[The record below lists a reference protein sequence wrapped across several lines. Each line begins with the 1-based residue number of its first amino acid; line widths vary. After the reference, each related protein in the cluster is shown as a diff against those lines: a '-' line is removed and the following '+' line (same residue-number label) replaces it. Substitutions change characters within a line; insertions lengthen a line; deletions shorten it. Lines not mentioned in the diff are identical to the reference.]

1 MADMDMSQYLGAFL
15 DETDDNVQRL
25 DDLLLALE
33 KNMTDMDVI
42 NEIFRAAHTLKG
54 MAGTMG
60 FTNMMGLTHAMEDRL
75 DAARKG
81 VRPLTEADM
90 NRLFQGLDTLQEMA
104 DAIRGGGND
113 SHIDVSEMVHDL
125 RNESPS
131 PSGGAMTSAPS
142 QAESSSAGEAG
153 KNGNLVSSQDSE
165 WAKKANAEGSNAY
178 NVHVTLSQSCL
189 LKAARAYM
197 VVNRL
202 EEMGEIFRAEPP
214 TDALEREEF
223 DFDFNIYVATPA
235 PADEVKAAIE
245 KIGDVEKADVTEVKA
260 GESSAP
266 APAAPAPAAQA
277 PAQAPSAPASV
288 QSVQAEAPAAAQA
301 PSAPAPAQAKAP
313 VKKDSAK
320 KGSQTV
326 RVDIGRLDKLM
337 NLVGELVISRAR
349 IERLVQEARLRQFD
363 DTLSQLGR
371 ISGDIQELVTKL
383 RMVPVSFTFD
393 RFPRLI
399 RDLCKTLNK
408 NVELVLEGEDTELD
422 RTVIDEIGDPMV
434 HLIRNSMDHG
444 IEHPEERKA
453 LGKPE
458 KGILKIAA
466 YQEGSGVVIEVSDD
480 GAGIDPE
487 KVKQKAIERGII
499 SEDRAAIMS
508 DEEAQQLVL
517 LPGFSMAK
525 QVTDLSGRGVGMD
538 AVKTKVEA
546 LGGQFDLSSK
556 KNEGTHVYI
565 RLPLT
570 LAIVLSL
577 LIKVGK
583 ETYAISLE
591 NVEETIMVR
600 RDDIKTVHGEPTTL
614 LRGEVLSLNIL
625 GDILGSEGVEHDRN
639 EYPVVVVK
647 IGKNKIGFI
656 VSELIGQQ
664 EIVIKSLG
672 RFLSKI
678 DGITGG
684 TILGDGNVALIL
696 DVASFYSTKG

>member
-1 MADMDMSQYLGAFL
+1 
-15 DETDDNVQRL
+15 
-25 DDLLLALE
+25 
-33 KNMTDMDVI
+33 
-42 NEIFRAAHTLKG
+42 
-54 MAGTMG
+54 
-60 FTNMMGLTHAMEDRL
+60 
-75 DAARKG
+75 
-81 VRPLTEADM
+81 RPLTEADM

-113 SHIDVSEMVHDL
+113 AHIDVSEMVHDL
-125 RNESPS
+125 RNEKPAEA
-131 PSGGAMTSAPS
+131 PAPAPAQAATPADSGGVM
-142 QAESSSAGEAG
+142 
-153 KNGNLVSSQDSE
+153 VSSQDSE
-165 WAKKANAEGSNAY
+165 WAKKANAQGANAY
-178 NVHVTLSQSCL
+178 SVHVTLSQSCL

-214 TDALEREEF
+214 TDALEKEEFEF
-223 DFDFNIYVATPA
+223 DFTVYVATPA
-235 PADEVKAAIE
+235 SAEEVKTAIE
-245 KIGDVEKADVTEVKA
+245 KIGDVQTADVVEVKA
-260 GESSAP
+260 DDSP
-266 APAAPAPAAQA
+266 APAQA
-277 PAQAPSAPASV
+277 PAQTPAPAPAPAPEQAPAQASAP
-288 QSVQAEAPAAAQA
+288 
-301 PSAPAPAQAKAP
+301 APAPAQAPAP
-313 VKKDSAK
+313 APAKPATGKKDTAK

-487 KVKQKAIERGII
+487 KVKKKAIERGII
-499 SEDRAAIMS
+499 TEDRAAIMS
-508 DEEAQQLVL
+508 DDEATQIVL

-525 QVTDLSGRGVGMD
+525 QITDLSGRGVGMD
-538 AVKTKVEA
+538 AVKTKVEQ
-546 LGGQFDLSSK
+546 LGGQFDLVSK

>member
-81 VRPLTEADM
+81 TRPLTEADM

-113 SHIDVSEMVHDL
+113 AHIDVSEMVHDL

-131 PSGGAMTSAPS
+131 PATAP
-142 QAESSSAGEAG
+142 QAPAQSEGSTA
-153 KNGNLVSSQDSE
+153 NIIGNAVSSQDAE

-202 EEMGEIFRAEPP
+202 EEMGEIHRAEPS

-245 KIGDVEKADVTEVKA
+245 KIGDVEKAEVTEVKA
-260 GESSAP
+260 GESSSPAA
-266 APAAPAPAAQA
+266 APAAP
-277 PAQAPSAPASV
+277 
-288 QSVQAEAPAAAQA
+288 VQAEAPAAAPA
-301 PSAPAPAQAKAP
+301 PAPAAAPAAPAPAQAPAKPA
-313 VKKDSAK
+313 KKDSAK

-487 KVKQKAIERGII
+487 KVKKKAIERGII

>member
-1 MADMDMSQYLGAFL
+1 MDMSQYLGAFL

-42 NEIFRAAHTLKG
+42 NEIFRSAHTLKG

-81 VRPLTEADM
+81 TRPLTEADM

-104 DAIRGGGND
+104 DSIRGGGND

-125 RNESPS
+125 RNESPA
-131 PSGGAMTSAPS
+131 PAAAPASAQS
-142 QAESSSAGEAG
+142 AASESHGDSVTA
-153 KNGNLVSSQDSE
+153 SQDAE

-178 NVHVTLSQSCL
+178 SVHVTLSQSCL

-202 EEMGEIFRAEPP
+202 EEMGEIFKADPP
-214 TDALEREEF
+214 TDALEKEEFEF
-223 DFDFNIYVATPA
+223 DFTVYVATPA
-235 PADEVKAAIE
+235 PAEEVKAAIE
-245 KIGDVEKADVTEVKA
+245 KIGDVQSAEVEEVKA
-260 GESSAP
+260 AESTAP
-266 APAAPAPAAQA
+266 
-277 PAQAPSAPASV
+277 
-288 QSVQAEAPAAAQA
+288 
-301 PSAPAPAQAKAP
+301 APAPAQASAP
-313 VKKDSAK
+313 APAETPAPAPQAAAPAPAPSEPAKPATAPAK
-320 KGSQTV
+320 KEGIKKSGQTV

-480 GAGIDPE
+480 GAGIDPD
-487 KVKQKAIERGII
+487 KVKKKAIERGII
-499 SEDRAAIMS
+499 TEDRAAIMS
-508 DEEAQQLVL
+508 DDEATQIVL

-525 QVTDLSGRGVGMD
+525 QITDLSGRGVGMD
-538 AVKTKVEA
+538 AVKTKVEQ
-546 LGGQFDLSSK
+546 LGGQFDLVSK

-577 LIKVGK
+577 LIKVGD

-600 RDDIKTVHGEPTTL
+600 KEDIKTVHGEPTTL
-614 LRGEVLSLNIL
+614 LRGEVLSLNVL
-625 GDILGSEGVEHDRN
+625 GDILGSDLGDERDRD

-656 VSELIGQQ
+656 VSQLIGQQ

-672 RFLSKI
+672 RFLAKI

>member
-33 KNMTDMDVI
+33 KNMVDMDVI

-81 VRPLTEADM
+81 TRPLTEADM

-113 SHIDVSEMVHDL
+113 AHIDVSEMIHDL
-125 RNESPS
+125 RNEAPAAA
-131 PSGGAMTSAPS
+131 PAAPAAAAPS
-142 QAESSSAGEAG
+142 NEGG
-153 KNGNLVSSQDSE
+153 TMVSSQDSE
-165 WAKKANAEGSNAY
+165 WAKKANSQGANAY

-214 TDALEREEF
+214 TDALEKEEF
-223 DFDFNIYVATPA
+223 DFDFNVYVATPA

-245 KIGDVEKADVTEVKA
+245 KIGDVQSADVVEVKA
-260 GESSAP
+260 DEAPSAP
-266 APAAPAPAAQA
+266 AQSAPAQAAAPAPSAAPAPA
-277 PAQAPSAPASV
+277 P
-288 QSVQAEAPAAAQA
+288 EAPAAPA
-301 PSAPAPAQAKAP
+301 PSAPAPARPAP
-313 VKKDSAK
+313 APAKKDTAK

-487 KVKQKAIERGII
+487 KVKKKAIERGII
-499 SEDRAAIMS
+499 TEDRAAIMS
-508 DEEAQQLVL
+508 DDEATQIVL

-525 QVTDLSGRGVGMD
+525 QITDLSGRGVGMD
-538 AVKTKVEA
+538 AVKTKVEQ
-546 LGGQFDLSSK
+546 LGGQFDLVSK

>member
-15 DETDDNVQRL
+15 DETDDNLQKL
-25 DDLLLALE
+25 DDLLLSLE
-33 KNMTDMDVI
+33 KDMVDMDVM

-81 VRPLTEADM
+81 TKPLEESDM
-90 NRLFQGLDTLQEMA
+90 ENLFTGLDTLQEMA
-104 DAIRGGGND
+104 DSIRGGGND
-113 SHIDVSEMVHDL
+113 AHIDVTELVHAF
-125 RNESPS
+125 REEGVGS
-131 PSGGAMTSAPS
+131 SAPKS
-142 QAESSSAGEAG
+142 APAPAAPAAQASTPAPTPAQEQAQASTVSNLPPEDAEWVKKYNDSGET
-153 KNGNLVSSQDSE
+153 
-165 WAKKANAEGSNAY
+165 AY
-178 NVHVTLSQSCL
+178 KIHVTLSQNCL
-189 LKAARAYM
+189 LRAARAYM
-197 VVNRL
+197 VVNRF
-202 EEMGEIFRAEPP
+202 EELGDLYKTVPP
-214 TDALEREEF
+214 TDALEKEEFEF
-223 DFDFNIYVATPA
+223 DFDVYLASATPA
-235 PADEVKAAIE
+235 EELKAAAE
-245 KIGDVEKADVTEVKA
+245 KITDVASAEPEEMTLTA
-260 GESSAP
+260 SAP
-266 APAAPAPAAQA
+266 
-277 PAQAPSAPASV
+277 
-288 QSVQAEAPAAAQA
+288 
-301 PSAPAPAQAKAP
+301 APAPAQAQEQAPAPAPTPAPAP
-313 VKKDSAK
+313 VASAPASPAPASAK
-320 KGSQTV
+320 PAAAPGKQSDQKKKASQTV

-349 IERLVQEARLRQFD
+349 IERLVQEARLREFD
-363 DTLSQLGR
+363 DPLSQLGR

-444 IEHPEERKA
+444 IEHPDERKA

-458 KGILKIAA
+458 KGILKISA

-480 GAGIDPE
+480 GAGIDPDR
-487 KVKQKAIERGII
+487 VRTKAIERGIL
-499 SEDRAAIMS
+499 SEDRANSMS
-508 DEEAQQLVL
+508 DEEIQQIVL

-538 AVKTKVEA
+538 AVKSKVEA
-546 LGGQFDLSSK
+546 LGGQFDLASK

-577 LIKVGK
+577 LIKVGE

-600 RDDIKTVHGEPTTL
+600 R
-614 LRGEVLSLNIL
+614 
-625 GDILGSEGVEHDRN
+625 
-639 EYPVVVVK
+639 
-647 IGKNKIGFI
+647 
-656 VSELIGQQ
+656 
-664 EIVIKSLG
+664 
-672 RFLSKI
+672 
-678 DGITGG
+678 
-684 TILGDGNVALIL
+684 
-696 DVASFYSTKG
+696 

>member
-33 KNMTDMDVI
+33 KDMVDMDVI

-81 VRPLTEADM
+81 TRPLTEADM

-113 SHIDVSEMVHDL
+113 AHIDVSEMVAEL
-125 RNESPS
+125 RNEAPK
-131 PSGGAMTSAPS
+131 PAAGAPAPAPA
-142 QAESSSAGEAG
+142 QAESSGG
-153 KNGNLVSSQDSE
+153 TMLSSQDAE
-165 WAKKANAEGSNAY
+165 WVKKSNESGANAF

-202 EEMGEIFRAEPP
+202 EELGEIYRAEPT
-214 TDALEREEF
+214 TDALEKEEF
-223 DFDFNIYVATPA
+223 EFDFNIYVATPA
-235 PADEVKAAIE
+235 PAEEVKAAIE
-245 KIGDVEKADVTEVKA
+245 KIGDVQSADVEEVKA
-260 GESSAP
+260 EETPAAAP
-266 APAAPAPAAQA
+266 AQQAAPAAPAPAQEAAPAQA
-277 PAQAPSAPASV
+277 PAQTAQPA
-288 QSVQAEAPAAAQA
+288 
-301 PSAPAPAQAKAP
+301 APAPAKPAP
-313 VKKDSAK
+313 AK
-320 KGSQTV
+320 KEGAKKSSQTV
-326 RVDIGRLDKLM
+326 RVDIGRLDTLM

-349 IERLVQEARLRQFD
+349 IERLVQESRLRQFD

-487 KVKQKAIERGII
+487 KVKKKAIERGII
-499 SEDRAAIMS
+499 TEDRAAIMS
-508 DEEAQQLVL
+508 DDEATQIVL

-525 QVTDLSGRGVGMD
+525 QITDLSGRGVGMD
-538 AVKTKVEA
+538 AVKTKVEQ
-546 LGGQFDLSSK
+546 LGGQFDLVSK

-600 RDDIKTVHGEPTTL
+600 KEDIKTVHGEPTTL
-614 LRGEVLSLNIL
+614 LRGEVLSLNVL
-625 GDILGSEGVEHDRN
+625 GDILGSEGVEHDRD

-656 VSELIGQQ
+656 VSQLIGQQ

-672 RFLSKI
+672 RFLAKI

>member
-15 DETDDNVQRL
+15 DETDDNLQKL

-33 KNMTDMDVI
+33 KDMVDMDVI

-60 FTNMMGLTHAMEDRL
+60 FTQMMGLTHAMEDRL

-81 VRPLTEADM
+81 TRPLGEPDM
-90 NRLFQGLDTLQEMA
+90 NMLFQGLDTLQEMA
-104 DAIRGGGND
+104 DSIRGGGND
-113 SHIDVSEMVHDL
+113 AHIDVTDMVHAL
-125 RNESPS
+125 RDE
-131 PSGGAMTSAPS
+131 GGAPAAPAQAQATAPAGGSDAASGLSKEDAEWVKHTTDEGESAF
-142 QAESSSAGEAG
+142 
-153 KNGNLVSSQDSE
+153 KI
-165 WAKKANAEGSNAY
+165 
-178 NVHVTLSQSCL
+178 HVTLSQSCL
-189 LKAARAYM
+189 LRAARAYM

-202 EEMGEIFRAEPP
+202 DELGDMYKTVPP
-214 TDALEREEF
+214 TEALEKEEFEF
-223 DFDFNIYVATPA
+223 DFDVYLATPA
-235 PADEVKAAIE
+235 PAEELKAAVE
-245 KIGDVEKADVTEVKA
+245 KITDVGKVEISEMNAENA
-260 GESSAP
+260 GSAPAQAEQAAPAQAAAP
-266 APAAPAPAAQA
+266 APAQEAPAAPAAQA
-277 PAQAPSAPASV
+277 PAQAAPAK
-288 QSVQAEAPAAAQA
+288 PAAA
-301 PSAPAPAQAKAP
+301 PA
-313 VKKDSAK
+313 KKDSAK
-320 KGSQTV
+320 KASQTV

-349 IERLVQEARLRQFD
+349 IERLVQEARLREFD
-363 DTLSQLGR
+363 DPLSQLGR

-444 IEHPEERKA
+444 IEHPDERKA

-458 KGILKIAA
+458 KGILKISA

-480 GAGIDPE
+480 GAGIDPD
-487 KVKQKAIERGII
+487 KVRKKAIERGIV
-499 SEDRAAIMS
+499 SEDRANNMS
-508 DEEAQQLVL
+508 DEEIQQIVL

-538 AVKTKVEA
+538 AVKSKVES
-546 LGGQFDLSSK
+546 LGGQFDLASK

-577 LIKVGK
+577 LIKVGD

-600 RDDIKTVHGEPTTL
+600 REHIKTVHGEPTTL
-614 LRGEVLSLNIL
+614 LRGEVLSLNDL
-625 GDILGSEGVEHDRN
+625 GYVLGADAVAHDRD
-639 EYPVVVVK
+639 EYPVVVVR

>member
-81 VRPLTEADM
+81 TRPLTEADM

-113 SHIDVSEMVHDL
+113 AHIDVSEMVHDL

-131 PSGGAMTSAPS
+131 PATAP
-142 QAESSSAGEAG
+142 QAPAQSEGSTA
-153 KNGNLVSSQDSE
+153 NIIGNAVSSQDAE

-202 EEMGEIFRAEPP
+202 EEMGEIHRAEPS

-245 KIGDVEKADVTEVKA
+245 KIGDVEKAEVTEVKA
-260 GESSAP
+260 GESSSPAP
-266 APAAPAPAAQA
+266 APAAP
-277 PAQAPSAPASV
+277 
-288 QSVQAEAPAAAQA
+288 VQAEAPAAAPA
-301 PSAPAPAQAKAP
+301 PAPAAAPAAPAPAQAPAKPA
-313 VKKDSAK
+313 KKDSAK

-487 KVKQKAIERGII
+487 KVKKKAIERGII

>member
-1 MADMDMSQYLGAFL
+1 MSQYLGAFL

-60 FTNMMGLTHAMEDRL
+60 FANMMGLTHAMEDRL

-81 VRPLTEADM
+81 TRPLTEADM

-113 SHIDVSEMVHDL
+113 AHIDVSGMVSAL
-125 RNESPS
+125 RSESPS
-131 PSGGAMTSAPS
+131 PSSAPAPA
-142 QAESSSAGEAG
+142 QASDSAQAQTQTSGTM
-153 KNGNLVSSQDSE
+153 VSSQDAE
-165 WAKKANAEGSNAY
+165 WAKKANAEGKNAF
-178 NVHVTLSQSCL
+178 NVHVTLSQNCL
-189 LKAARAYM
+189 LKAARAFM
-197 VVNRL
+197 VTNRL
-202 EEMGEIFRAEPP
+202 EELGEIFRTIPP
-214 TDALEREEF
+214 SDNLNNEDF
-223 DFDFNIYVATPA
+223 DFDFNVLTATTISP
-235 PADEVKAAIE
+235 DDVKAAIE
-245 KIGDVEKADVTEVKA
+245 KIGDVLSVDVSEVKTDTPA
-260 GESSAP
+260 SLAPSSSAP
-266 APAAPAPAAQA
+266 APT
-277 PAQAPSAPASV
+277 
-288 QSVQAEAPAAAQA
+288 
-301 PSAPAPAQAKAP
+301 PAPAQTVKTTPAPTSPAP
-313 VKKDSAK
+313 VKKETPK
-320 KGSQTV
+320 KSSQTV

-444 IEHPEERKA
+444 IEHPDERKA

-487 KVKQKAIERGII
+487 KVKKKAIERGII
-499 SEDRAAIMS
+499 TEDRAAIMS
-508 DEEAQQLVL
+508 DDEATQIVL
-517 LPGFSMAK
+517 LPGFSMAR
-525 QVTDLSGRGVGMD
+525 QITDLSGRGVGMD
-538 AVKTKVEA
+538 AVKTKVEQ
-546 LGGQFDLSSK
+546 LGGQFDLVSK

-614 LRGEVLSLNIL
+614 LRGEVLSLNVL

>member
-1 MADMDMSQYLGAFL
+1 MTDMDMSQYLGAFL
-15 DETDDNVQRL
+15 DETDDNLQRL

-33 KNMTDMDVI
+33 KNMVDMDVI

-60 FTNMMGLTHAMEDRL
+60 FNQMMGLTHAMEDRL

-81 VRPLTEADM
+81 TKPLAEADI
-90 NRLFQGLDTLQEMA
+90 NLLFSGLDTLQNMV
-104 DAIRGGGND
+104 DSIRNGGND
-113 SHIDVSEMVHDL
+113 AHIDVSQMVAKF
-125 RNESPS
+125 R
-131 PSGGAMTSAPS
+131 
-142 QAESSSAGEAG
+142 GEAPM
-153 KNGNLVSSQDSE
+153 SSEEPAAPAAAAEPAAAAASE
-165 WAKKANAEGSNAY
+165 LSQQEAEWVMEAKDLKMTAFS
-178 NVHVTLSQSCL
+178 VRVTLKENCL

-197 VVNRL
+197 AVNRL
-202 EEMGEIFRAEPP
+202 EELGNLFKTEPSVEGLENEQFDLDFMVYLASSEPAEDIKKAVEKISDIASADVEEIKA
-214 TDALEREEF
+214 A
-223 DFDFNIYVATPA
+223 PA
-235 PADEVKAAIE
+235 PAPVAEVAA
-245 KIGDVEKADVTEVKA
+245 AAPTPA
-260 GESSAP
+260 AAPTAASTSAP
-266 APAAPAPAAQA
+266 APAAPAPSAA
-277 PAQAPSAPASV
+277 P
-288 QSVQAEAPAAAQA
+288 APAAA
-301 PSAPAPAQAKAP
+301 APAGAAAQ
-313 VKKDSAK
+313 KKESAAK
-320 KGSQTV
+320 KASQTV

-349 IERLVQEARLRQFD
+349 IERLVQEARLREFD
-363 DTLSQLGR
+363 EPLSQLGR

-399 RDLCKTLNK
+399 RDLSKQLQK
-408 NVELVLEGEDTELD
+408 NVELVLEGEETELD

-444 IEHPEERKA
+444 IERPADRKA

-458 KGILKIAA
+458 KGTLKISA

-480 GAGIDPE
+480 GAGIDPNR
-487 KVKQKAIERGII
+487 VKAKAVERGII
-499 SEDRAAIMS
+499 TPEQAASMS
-508 DEEAQQLVL
+508 DEEAVQIVL
-517 LPGFSMAK
+517 LPGFSLSK
-525 QVTDLSGRGVGMD
+525 EVTDLSGRGVGMD
-538 AVKTKVEA
+538 AVKSKVEA
-546 LGGQFDLSSK
+546 LNGQFDLVTK

-577 LIKVGK
+577 LIKVGD

-591 NVEETIMVR
+591 NVEETILVR
-600 RDDIKTVHGEPTTL
+600 KENIKTVHGAPATI
-614 LRGEVLSLNIL
+614 LRGEVLSLSDL
-625 GDILGSEGVEHDRN
+625 GDVLGADGIEQDRE

-672 RFLSKI
+672 SFLSKI

>member
-1 MADMDMSQYLGAFL
+1 MDMSQYLGAFL

-81 VRPLTEADM
+81 TRPLTEADM

-113 SHIDVSEMVHDL
+113 AHIDVSEMVHDL
-125 RNESPS
+125 RNESPA
-131 PSGGAMTSAPS
+131 PAAAPAQSAP
-142 QAESSSAGEAG
+142 AESSGGSM
-153 KNGNLVSSQDSE
+153 VSSQDSE

-214 TDALEREEF
+214 TDALEKEEFEF
-223 DFDFNIYVATPA
+223 DFNVYVATPA
-235 PADEVKAAIE
+235 PAEEVKAALE
-245 KIGDVEKADVTEVKA
+245 KIGDVEKAEVAEVKA
-260 GESSAP
+260 EESS
-266 APAAPAPAAQA
+266 APAPAAQA
-277 PAQAPSAPASV
+277 PAPAQSAVPAPTPAP
-288 QSVQAEAPAAAQA
+288 A
-301 PSAPAPAQAKAP
+301 PSAPAPAAAPAPAKPAAP
-313 VKKDSAK
+313 AKKETAK

-383 RMVPVSFTFD
+383 RMVPVS

-444 IEHPEERKA
+444 IEHPDERKA

-458 KGILKIAA
+458 KGTLKIAA

-487 KVKQKAIERGII
+487 RVKQKAIERGVIT
-499 SEDRAAIMS
+499 EDRAAIMS

-525 QVTDLSGRGVGMD
+525 QITDLSGRGVGMD
-538 AVKTKVEA
+538 AVKTKVEQ
-546 LGGQFDLSSK
+546 LGGQFDLVSK

>member
-81 VRPLTEADM
+81 TRPLTEADM

-113 SHIDVSEMVHDL
+113 AHIDVSEMVHDL
-125 RNESPS
+125 RNEAPAPAST
-131 PSGGAMTSAPS
+131 TSAPAPAPA
-142 QAESSSAGEAG
+142 QSSG
-153 KNGNLVSSQDSE
+153 GNMVSSQDSE

-214 TDALEREEF
+214 TDALEKEEFEF
-223 DFDFNIYVATPA
+223 DFNVYVATPA

-245 KIGDVEKADVTEVKA
+245 KIGDVERADITEVKA
-260 GESSAP
+260 SESTSSPAPAPAQASAP
-266 APAAPAPAAQA
+266 APTPVQA
-277 PAQAPSAPASV
+277 P
-288 QSVQAEAPAAAQA
+288 A
-301 PSAPAPAQAKAP
+301 PSAPAPVAQDTAKPAAP
-313 VKKDSAK
+313 AKKETAK

-444 IEHPEERKA
+444 IEHPDERKA

-458 KGILKIAA
+458 KGTLKIAA

-487 KVKQKAIERGII
+487 KVKQKAIERGVIT
-499 SEDRAAIMS
+499 EDRAAIMS

-525 QVTDLSGRGVGMD
+525 QITDLSGRGVGMD

-546 LGGQFDLSSK
+546 LGGQFDLASK

>member
-1 MADMDMSQYLGAFL
+1 MDMSQYLGAFL
-15 DETDDNVQRL
+15 DETDDNLHRL
-25 DDLLLALE
+25 DDMLLALE
-33 KNMTDMDVI
+33 KNMTDIDVI
-42 NEIFRAAHTLKG
+42 NEIFRSAHTLKG

-60 FTNMMGLTHAMEDRL
+60 FTQMMGLTHAMEDRL
-75 DAARKG
+75 DEARKG
-81 VRPLTEADM
+81 TLPLTEADM
-90 NRLFQGLDTLQEMA
+90 NLLFEGLDNLQAMA
-104 DAIRGGGND
+104 DSIRGGGND
-113 SHIDVSEMVHDL
+113 AHIDVSQMVAQL
-125 RNESPS
+125 RHQALMPADANAPVAAT
-131 PSGGAMTSAPS
+131 PVAQAGGDSGVSA
-142 QAESSSAGEAG
+142 QDAEW
-153 KNGNLVSSQDSE
+153 V
-165 WAKKANAEGSNAY
+165 KKAHDEGANAFS
-178 NVHVTLSQSCL
+178 VHVTLSQSCL

-202 EEMGEIFRAEPP
+202 EEMGEIFRSEPP

-223 DFDFNIYVATPA
+223 EFEFTVYVATPA
-235 PADEVKAAIE
+235 PAEEVKAAIE
-245 KIGDVEKADVTEVKA
+245 KIGDVQTADVEEVKA
-260 GESSAP
+260 ESAP
-266 APAAPAPAAQA
+266 APAAPVQAEAAPAQAQEAAPVQAEAAPVQAEAAPAAQA
-277 PAQAPSAPASV
+277 
-288 QSVQAEAPAAAQA
+288 
-301 PSAPAPAQAKAP
+301 APAPAQTAAP
-313 VKKDSAK
+313 AK
-320 KGSQTV
+320 KEGAKKSSQTV

-363 DTLSQLGR
+363 ETLSQLGR

-444 IEHPEERKA
+444 IEHPDERKA

-480 GAGIDPE
+480 GAGIDPN
-487 KVKQKAIERGII
+487 KVKKKAIERGII
-499 SEDRAAIMS
+499 TEDRAAIMS

-546 LGGQFDLSSK
+546 LGGQFDLTSK

-577 LIKVGK
+577 LIKVGD

-600 RDDIKTVHGEPTTL
+600 REDVKTVHGEPTTL
-614 LRGEVLSLNIL
+614 LRGEVLSLNVL
-625 GDILGSEGVEHDRN
+625 GDILGSDTIEHDKD

-656 VSELIGQQ
+656 VSQLIGQQ

-696 DVASFYSTKG
+696 DVASFYSTKN

>member
-1 MADMDMSQYLGAFL
+1 MSDMDMSQYLGAFL
-15 DETDDNVQRL
+15 DETDDNLQRL
-25 DDLLLALE
+25 DDMLLALE
-33 KNMTDMDVI
+33 KNMVDMDVI
-42 NEIFRAAHTLKG
+42 NEIFRSAHTLKG

-60 FTNMMGLTHAMEDRL
+60 FTQMMGLTHAMEDRL
-75 DAARKG
+75 DEARKG
-81 VRPLTEADM
+81 TRPLTEADM
-90 NRLFQGLDTLQEMA
+90 NLLFTGLDNLQAMA
-104 DAIRGGGND
+104 DSIRGGGND
-113 SHIDVSEMVHDL
+113 AHIDVSNMVAQL
-125 RNESPS
+125 RDKAPA
-131 PSGGAMTSAPS
+131 PAGGSSAPA
-142 QAESSSAGEAG
+142 QAEAAPARSA
-153 KNGNLVSSQDSE
+153 VSSQDAE
-165 WAKKANAEGSNAY
+165 WVKKAHEEGANAY
-178 NVHVTLSQSCL
+178 SVHVTLSQSCL

-223 DFDFNIYVATPA
+223 EFEFTIYVATPA
-235 PADEVKAAIE
+235 PAEEVKAAIE
-245 KIGDVEKADVTEVKA
+245 KIGDVQTADVKEVTA
-260 GESSAP
+260 EA
-266 APAAPAPAAQA
+266 APAAPAAAPAQEAAPAAQEA
-277 PAQAPSAPASV
+277 VPA
-288 QSVQAEAPAAAQA
+288 APAAA
-301 PSAPAPAQAKAP
+301 PAPA
-313 VKKDSAK
+313 DSAPEKPAAAPAK
-320 KGSQTV
+320 KEGAKKSSQTV

-363 DTLSQLGR
+363 ETLSQLGR

-444 IEHPEERKA
+444 IEHPDERKA

-487 KVKQKAIERGII
+487 RVKQKAIERGIL

-546 LGGQFDLSSK
+546 LGGQFDLTSK

-577 LIKVGK
+577 LIKVGD

-600 RDDIKTVHGEPTTL
+600 REDIKTVHGEPTTL

-625 GDILGSEGVEHDRN
+625 GDILGTEDIERDRD

-656 VSELIGQQ
+656 VSQLIGQQ

-696 DVASFYSTKG
+696 DVASFYSTKN

>member
-15 DETDDNVQRL
+15 DETDDNVQKL

-81 VRPLTEADM
+81 TRPLTEADM

-113 SHIDVSEMVHDL
+113 AHIDVSEMVHDL
-125 RNESPS
+125 RNEAPA
-131 PSGGAMTSAPS
+131 PAPATPAPAPS
-142 QAESSSAGEAG
+142 QAAPAESGG
-153 KNGNLVSSQDSE
+153 TMVSSQDAE
-165 WAKKANAEGSNAY
+165 WAKKANEQGSNAY
-178 NVHVTLSQSCL
+178 SVHVTLSQSCL

-202 EEMGEIFRAEPP
+202 EEMGELFRAEPP
-214 TDALEREEF
+214 TDALEKEEFEF
-223 DFDFNIYVATPA
+223 DFTVYVATPA
-235 PADEVKAAIE
+235 SPEEVKAAIE
-245 KIGDVEKADVTEVKA
+245 KIGDVQSADVVEVKA
-260 GESSAP
+260 DEAPSATT
-266 APAAPAPAAQA
+266 A
-277 PAQAPSAPASV
+277 PAQAVAPA
-288 QSVQAEAPAAAQA
+288 P
-301 PSAPAPAQAKAP
+301 APAPAQAEVPATPAP
-313 VKKDSAK
+313 SQAAPAPAPAKPAAAPAGKKDTAK

-487 KVKQKAIERGII
+487 KVKKKAIERGII
-499 SEDRAAIMS
+499 TEDRAAIMS
-508 DEEAQQLVL
+508 DDEATQIVL

-525 QVTDLSGRGVGMD
+525 QITDLSGRGVGMD
-538 AVKTKVEA
+538 AVKTKVEQ
-546 LGGQFDLSSK
+546 LGGQFDLVSK

>member
-15 DETDDNVQRL
+15 DETDDNVKRL
-25 DDLLLALE
+25 DDLMLALE
-33 KNMTDMDVI
+33 KDMVDMDVI

-81 VRPLTEADM
+81 TRPLEENDM
-90 NRLFQGLDTLQEMA
+90 NMLFKGLDTLQEMA
-104 DAIRGGGND
+104 DSIRGGGND
-113 SHIDVSEMVHDL
+113 AHIDVSDMVAEL
-125 RNESPS
+125 RNQKPS
-131 PSGGAMTSAPS
+131 EPAASAPAQSAPAQSGGTM
-142 QAESSSAGEAG
+142 
-153 KNGNLVSSQDSE
+153 VSSQDAE

-178 NVHVTLSQSCL
+178 SVHVTLSQSCL

-202 EEMGEIFRAEPP
+202 EEMGEIYRAEPP

-223 DFDFNIYVATPA
+223 EFEFTIYVATPA
-235 PADEVKAAIE
+235 PAEEVKAAIE
-245 KIGDVEKADVTEVKA
+245 KIGDVSTAEVTEVKA
-260 GESSAP
+260 DSAP
-266 APAAPAPAAQA
+266 APAEAPAPAPA
-277 PAQAPSAPASV
+277 PA
-288 QSVQAEAPAAAQA
+288 QAEAPAAAPA
-301 PSAPAPAQAKAP
+301 APAQAAP
-313 VKKDSAK
+313 AAAPAKPVPAK
-320 KGSQTV
+320 KEGAKKSSQTV

-363 DTLSQLGR
+363 ETLSQLGR

-444 IEHPEERKA
+444 IEHPDERKA

-480 GAGIDPE
+480 GAGIDPD
-487 KVKQKAIERGII
+487 KVKQKAIERGVIT
-499 SEDRAAIMS
+499 EDRANIMS

-525 QVTDLSGRGVGMD
+525 QITDLSGRGVGMD

-546 LGGQFDLSSK
+546 LGGQFDLASK

-577 LIKVGK
+577 LIKVGN

-600 RDDIKTVHGEPTTL
+600 REDIKTVHGEPTTL
-614 LRGEVLSLNIL
+614 LRGEVLSLNVLGEIL
-625 GDILGSEGVEHDRN
+625 GTEDLERDRD

-656 VSELIGQQ
+656 VSQLIGQQ

-672 RFLSKI
+672 KFLSKI